1 MRDLGDHRLKGI
13 PQPERLFQLVAPGLR
28 FDFPPLEAQRL
39 GNLPIPRTPIVGRRE
54 ESEHILEALR
64 STPVLTLTGPGGIG
78 KTRLAV
84 EVARTVAPVVRRRR
98 VLRPLAAVDDPLA
111 VPAVVVRTLGLQRGA
126 RRIAA
131 DALARGLRDR
141 ELLLLL
147 DNFERVIAAAPLVA
161 DLIEACPRLTVL
173 TTSRE
178 RLHLADETEYA
189 VPSLEHD
196 AVPLFLARARAAACT
211 GARTRRAR
219 GHSRDL
225 PAARGPAARDRAGG
239 CRVRLLPLSEILA
252 RLEQRLAFLTGG
264 PQDLPAR
271 QQTLAATIDWSYA
284 LLEPDEQAALKQ
296 LAVFAGGFSP
306 RRLWWCA
313 VTMKPLFA
321 CSRRSA
327 TRA

>member
-1 MRDLGDHRLKGI
+1 M
-13 PQPERLFQLVAPGLR
+13 
-28 FDFPPLEAQRL
+28 
-39 GNLPIPRTPIVGRRE
+39 
-54 ESEHILEALR
+54 
-64 STPVLTLTGPGGIG
+64 LTLTGPGGIG

-84 EVARTVAPVVRRRR
+84 EVARTVAPSYADGAFFVG
-98 VLRPLAAVDDPLA
+98 LAAVDDPLA
-111 VPAVVVRTLGLQRGA
+111 VPAVVVRTLGLSEEPGESP
-126 RRIAA
+126 A

-189 VPSLEHD
+189 VPSLPEHD
-196 AVPLFLARARAAACT
+196 AVPLSCPRAAARPAPEPTHAELEDIRAIC
-211 GARTRRAR
+211 RRLE
-219 GHSRDL
+219 GL
-225 PAARGPAARDRAGG
+225 PLAIELAAA
-239 CRVRLLPLSEILA
+239 RVRLLPLSEILA

-296 LAVFAGGFSP
+296 LAVFAGGFSSP
-306 RRLWWCA
+306 PPLRCA
-313 VTMKPLFA
+313 VTMKPRSA